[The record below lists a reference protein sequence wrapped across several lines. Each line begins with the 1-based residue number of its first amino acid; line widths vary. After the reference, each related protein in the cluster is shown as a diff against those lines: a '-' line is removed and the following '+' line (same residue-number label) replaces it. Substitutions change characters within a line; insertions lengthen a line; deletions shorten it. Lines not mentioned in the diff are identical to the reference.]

1 MISVL
6 ELTQSKSEI
15 AIEPTHNDNEGLG
28 EHTCIASV

>member
-1 MISVL
+1 MISVI
-6 ELTQSKSEI
+6 ELIQSNI